1 MSRKNKESL
10 DKLLSFIVEICN
22 DDDNKWFR
30 DGLINELGVNE
41 KRAQLS
47 NIEKYLKLD
56 GYKIIDYSHISNE
69 NVRNQLFRDC
79 IEMSK
84 YRLGKIN
91 DVINFDEFCRYA
103 YLQVE
108 ELINYFYNEK
118 FDENLTEISKFIK
131 KHNPK
136 FKPEYAGSLDKISS
150 FYKTTAIFK
159 EHDLNNTTMKRT
171 IDFLRTIR
179 NDLSHRNSFATKS
192 EDLILSSAAEKKM
205 DIAKS
210 YFDFR
215 NASQSDKDLFNQGRF
230 IYLKRTQNYKEVIES
245 LKYLS
250 ETIEI
255 ITV

>member
-1 MSRKNKESL
+1 MSQQSKHTLE
-10 DKLLSFIVEICN
+10 KLLLFIVEICKN
-22 DDDNKWFR
+22 DDNKWFR
-30 DGLINELGVNE
+30 DSLIDQLGENGYGS
-41 KRAQLS
+41 KLD

-56 GYKIIDYSHISNE
+56 GYKIIDYSHITNE
-69 NVRNQLFRDC
+69 NVRSQLFRDN

-91 DVINFDEFCRYA
+91 DEINFDEFCRYA

-108 ELINYFYNEK
+108 ELINYFYNK
-118 FDENLTEISKFIK
+118 KYDGNLTEISAFIK
-131 KHNPK
+131 MHNPK

-192 EDLILSSAAEKKM
+192 EDLILSGAAEKKI
-205 DIAKS
+205 DVTKS
-210 YFDFR
+210 YFDFS

-255 ITV
+255 ISV